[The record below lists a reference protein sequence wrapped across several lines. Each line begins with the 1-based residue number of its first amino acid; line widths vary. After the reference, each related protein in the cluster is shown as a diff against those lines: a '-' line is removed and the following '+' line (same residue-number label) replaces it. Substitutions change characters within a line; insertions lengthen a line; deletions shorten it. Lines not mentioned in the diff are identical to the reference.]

1 MTAAPEVHPE
11 ASSVDDR
18 TLLAG
23 SRADP
28 DQFVTL
34 FDRYYGEIYRY
45 ARSRVGAGVAEDV
58 ASETFLVA
66 FRRRAAF
73 DPGVG
78 VGQVRSWL
86 YGIATNLIRRNGRD
100 EERRYRAM
108 ARIPDEP
115 SDAGHDERVVVR
127 LSAERIR
134 GELAVALAVLPARDR
149 DVLLLMALGGLDH
162 HEIAA
167 ALGIPYGTVCSRL
180 NRARR
185 KVRAAL
191 GVDPTEP
198 TEHKGL

>member
-1 MTAAPEVHPE
+1 
-11 ASSVDDR
+11 
-18 TLLAG
+18 
-23 SRADP
+23 
-28 DQFVTL
+28 
-34 FDRYYGEIYRY
+34 
-45 ARSRVGAGVAEDV
+45 
-58 ASETFLVA
+58 
-66 FRRRAAF
+66 
-73 DPGVG
+73 
-78 VGQVRSWL
+78 VRSWL

>member
-1 MTAAPEVHPE
+1 
-11 ASSVDDR
+11 
-18 TLLAG
+18 
-23 SRADP
+23 
-28 DQFVTL
+28 
-34 FDRYYGEIYRY
+34 
-45 ARSRVGAGVAEDV
+45 
-58 ASETFLVA
+58 
-66 FRRRAAF
+66 
-73 DPGVG
+73 
-78 VGQVRSWL
+78 
-86 YGIATNLIRRNGRD
+86 
-100 EERRYRAM
+100 M

>member
-1 MTAAPEVHPE
+1 VTAAPEVHPDT
-11 ASSVDDR
+11 AD
-18 TLLAG
+18 AG
-23 SRADP
+23 SADDWAVLAESRVDP
-28 DQFVTL
+28 DHFVTL
-34 FDRYYGEIYRY
+34 FDRYYGEINRY
-45 ARSRVGAGVAEDV
+45 AGSRLGTGVAEDV
-58 ASETFLVA
+58 ASETFLIA

-86 YGIATNLIRRNGRD
+86 YGIATNLIHRHRRD

-115 SDAGHDERVVVR
+115 SDAGHDERVAVR

-134 GELAVALAVLPARDR
+134 GELATALAALPAGDR
-149 DVLLLMALGGLDH
+149 DVLLLTALGGLDH

-180 NRARR
+180 NRVRR

-191 GVDPTEP
+191 GVDPTE
-198 TEHKGL
+198 TD